1 MIEVTLVTNDGSGVP
16 QTNNVREGT
25 SVGDFLELMFDGNV
39 DNFTIQLRPS
49 GGVSREA
56 DLDDTLS
63 NGDRITLAP
72 EKVDGA

>member
-16 QTNNVREGT
+16 MTTSVREGT
-25 SVGDFLELMFDGNV
+25 TVGDFLELMFDGNV
-39 DNFTIQLRPS
+39 EDFTIQLRPN
-49 GGVSREA
+49 GGVSSEA
-56 DLDDTLS
+56 DVHDSLS